1 MRNSY
6 VRFNPNKSLTK
17 AECNELHDAKIEEIR
32 DVLDNVDFL
41 TNRLN
46 WDKDEIYFYLDDKL
60 TNANNV
66 AKNLR
71 RIALNPNLE
80 IDYDLLKIDIA
91 KEYFDKVMDTL
102 KCDVKEYLALKDNLN
117 EIARQ
122 QKNNDIEMD
131 M

>member
-91 KEYFDKVMDTL
+91 KEYFDQVMDTL